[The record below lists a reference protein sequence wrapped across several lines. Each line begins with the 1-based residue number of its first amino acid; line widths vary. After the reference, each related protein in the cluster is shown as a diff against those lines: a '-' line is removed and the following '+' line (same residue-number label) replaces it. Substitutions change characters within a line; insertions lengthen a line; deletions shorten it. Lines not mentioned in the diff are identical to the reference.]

1 MLLLDEALARKILV
15 IARVFAVGTVVT
27 HNPIGIFGNNNIK
40 FQDAWHCIFG
50 QVWLSDCLAVDGQF
64 AVDVAADN
72 AVALDTDNSL
82 DQVLS

>member
-1 MLLLDEALARKILV
+1 MLLLDETLARKVLV
-15 IARVFAVGTVVT
+15 IARVFAVGSVVT
-27 HNPIGIFGNNNIK
+27 HNPIGIFRK
-40 FQDAWHCIFG
+40 
-50 QVWLSDCLAVDGQF
+50 VWLGDCLAVDGQF